1 MYLTFVFDLPC
12 VMCIPQFLI
21 YRQVLTPML
30 YCTGGTIVAT
40 QLAYEC
46 GWAINLGGG
55 YHHASSDSGGGFCVY
70 GDIQIAIRI
79 LQNKHKLKTDKKLK
93 VMIVD
98 LDAHQGN
105 GYQRDFMGEKDNVF
119 IFDMYQSPNMDD
131 PEAKKAISAGFP
143 LAVHTADDTY
153 LKILRAKLP
162 ECIDKFEPEL
172 IFYNAGTDCLIGDPM
187 GGLSISRR
195 GIIARDEIVFGHAIG
210 REIPIVM
217 VLSGGYQSNNA
228 RVIADSILHLSRKFG
243 LFGKELKKNQ
253 I

>member
-1 MYLTFVFDLPC
+1 
-12 VMCIPQFLI
+12 
-21 YRQVLTPML
+21 
-30 YCTGGTIVAT
+30 
-40 QLAYEC
+40 
-46 GWAINLGGG
+46 
-55 YHHASSDSGGGFCVY
+55 
-70 GDIQIAIRI
+70 
-79 LQNKHKLKTDKKLK
+79 
-93 VMIVD
+93 
-98 LDAHQGN
+98 
-105 GYQRDFMGEKDNVF
+105 
-119 IFDMYQSPNMDD
+119 MYQSPNMDD

-243 LFGKELKKNQ
+243 LFGKELKKPDLESDRFTHGERKKKEYSN
-253 I
+253 IGDSSDEEKFAKKDDDSEEEDVKKN